1 MSLFSV
7 VIPSYNR
14 AALLRHAVESVLA
27 QDWQDFEIIVVD
39 DGSTDA
45 TSQVLQSFGAKIRVF
60 HQKNQG
66 PGAARNLGARNATG
80 EYLAFMDSDDV
91 WFPWT
96 LATYAQIINDH
107 DRPTLIAGTLLYF
120 HNDTELNGLVSK
132 PLALEYFA
140 DYFAASRRGRYCG
153 TCQMVVRRATLVEIG
168 GFAKENLNAED
179 HDLVM
184 RLGTAP
190 GFVYVTSPAMIGY
203 RQHTQ
208 AVTKDLSKTFT
219 GLVHMLQM
227 EKAGQYPGG
236 RARRRERWRILAL
249 HVRPLILALL
259 LNGEYRRAWAL
270 YRQTFGWHLALG
282 KFPFLA
288 GFLLKALPIKRF
300 G

>member
-14 AALLRHAVESVLA
+14 AALLHQALKSVLA
-27 QDWQDFEIIVVD
+27 QDHRDFEIIVVD

-45 TSQVLQSFGAKIRVF
+45 TRQVLDSFGATIRVF

-66 PGAARNLGARNATG
+66 PGAARNFGAKHAKG
-80 EYLAFMDSDDV
+80 EYLAFLDSDDV

-96 LATYAQIINDH
+96 LATYARIINDQH
-107 DRPTLIAGTLLYF
+107 RPTLIAGTLFYF
-120 HNDTELNGLVSK
+120 HRETELEELTLTS
-132 PLALEYFA
+132 LALESFA

-153 TCQMVVRRATLVEIG
+153 TCQMAVRRAALLELG
-168 GFAKENLNAED
+168 GFAVENFNAED

-184 RLGTAP
+184 RMGTAP
-190 GFVYVTSPAMIGY
+190 GFVFVTAPAMIGY
-203 RQHTQ
+203 RQHTE
-208 AVTKDLSKTFT
+208 AVTRDLSKTFT
-219 GLVHMLQM
+219 GLAHMLQM
-227 EKAGQYPGG
+227 EKTGQYPGG
-236 RARRRERWRILAL
+236 RGRRRERRRILAQ
-249 HVRPLILALL
+249 HIRPLILALL
-259 LNGEYRRAWAL
+259 INGEYQRAWAL

-288 GFLLKALPIKRF
+288 GFFLKALPRRRF